1 MGNYIPVQTDAAQ
14 LSFNYHQRG
23 QDWVEGSNCLEQSPI
38 DIIPE
43 EAVPSDSTMK
53 MELFWTDHDLCGLKV
68 CDMGNTLQV
77 NGAFSKLLGTDVDG
91 GVYEYE
97 AIQFH
102 FHAPAE
108 HTIRGEFYD
117 LELHIVHQITPRS
130 SRKGSVKRNLAVV
143 GIFFD
148 LDEDPNAKPN
158 PFIESLRLHNLGQDV
173 TLNMNELLGRDFK
186 NYSEFYGYKGSL
198 TVPPCSANANWFVMD
213 KPLKIT
219 AHQLEQFNLRWKDN
233 PLYAGGHGN
242 NRPVQPLNGRV
253 VMKSK
258 NSCIMSRSEET
269 LRKFLIEERMLGT
282 PLASRLHQEHDLMS
296 GVLSNDNSLHNDH
309 DHHGHGGRSFDKR
322 SSFEIKPIFF
332 NEDHPLNNSNILGG
346 LDASPEKHHGT
357 SNRSS
362 IAHGQL
368 DDQQSFISEKKMS
381 AMSAGSAFEDQH
393 QISYI
398 NEKKMS
404 NAGMAEDLTLMDFLN
419 EKKMST
425 GPNMGDDQT
434 ILSNL
439 LDKKM
444 SV

>member
-1 MGNYIPVQTDAAQ
+1 MGNYIPVQTDLSK

-38 DIIPE
+38 DIVPE
-43 EAVPSDSTMK
+43 DAIPSDSTMK
-53 MELFWTDHDLCGLKV
+53 MELFWTDHDLVGLQV
-68 CDMGNTLQV
+68 ADMGNTLQV
-77 NGAFSKLLGTDVDG
+77 NGAFSKLYGTDVDG

-97 AIQFH
+97 AVQFH

-117 LELHIVHQITPRS
+117 LELHIVHQITPRCAK
-130 SRKGSVKRNLAVV
+130 RNGSNVKRNLAVV

-158 PFIESLRLHNLGQDV
+158 PFIESLKLHNLGQNISM
-173 TLNMNELLGRDFK
+173 NMNELLGKDFT
-186 NYSEFYGYKGSL
+186 NHSDFYGYKGSL
-198 TVPPCSANANWFVMD
+198 TVPPCSANANWFVME

-219 AHQLEQFNLRWKDN
+219 PQQLEHFNLRWKDN
-233 PLYAGGHGN
+233 PHYAGGHGN

-282 PLASRLHQEHDLMS
+282 PLASKLHIDADLLHE
-296 GVLSNDNSLHNDH
+296 VLSNDSLHNLEH
-309 DHHGHGGRSFDKR
+309 DRRS
-322 SSFEIKPIFF
+322 SSFELKPIHHPD
-332 NEDHPLNNSNILGG
+332 DHNHSHNQNILKG
-346 LDASPEKHHGT
+346 LDGSPDKPFSNKAN

-362 IAHGQL
+362 LAQ
-368 DDQQSFISEKKMS
+368 DDQSWISEKKMS
-381 AMSAGSAFEDQH
+381 AGSAFGDDPNLMNF
-393 QISYI
+393 IM
-398 NEKKMS
+398 EKKMS
-404 NAGMAEDLTLMDFLN
+404 NAGMTEDVNLMDILN

-434 ILSNL
+434 ILANL

-444 SV
+444 SI